1 MDETPTHDSQK
12 PSKTLDNSP
21 RNIRKNQGQNFL
33 ENSLVTTGEISN
45 TSPKCSKKFSPYKSP
60 AGHPKEASIYTSD
73 GKFQGRAP
81 PQSPKD
87 SKRKNAKNF
96 TSKIINS
103 QETINA
109 TNLPNYQQQQPQ
121 LPFTTHRLPQ
131 DPSKRVKMVDF
142 NEENFTCN
150 SGPEI
155 TITYSGNTLQNNIT
169 PTYTNA
175 KPAHPSTTG
184 NSNYNPREDSGPNI
198 APNNPPNV
206 ENDHKNKKNP
216 LQESQVES
224 YIPTT
229 QNNKNSE
236 AITVATQMQ
245 RTTLLNLL
253 NTGRYVSPEERRRI
267 HNAIEAIA
275 NESSSNAFSEIFPEL
290 SAQNQQKQTNAD
302 DSSHATKQPASNY
315 NSRALEQAIA
325 ATINAIN
332 PPAEELYTQTIRNS
346 GSPNE
351 SKNSHP
357 QSYSQATFS
366 RSPTTQVVSKIHKLR
381 IVPPLRKEHFSNN
394 NTLEAEITRAYKDI
408 LTAFSPNIRNLI
420 TISRTNVKVANK
432 TYQVLQVIAPESA
445 EPDITRMKLNGLT
458 IMGRTVFPTSEDF
471 WQVRNSFYPKTPT
484 IRISNVPVLCDD
496 DALIEA
502 LQFPSFLEFGLKER
516 ETKQTEIGPVH
527 TGKTAIQIKINSEDE
542 EAEMRSWSFHK
553 AYTCPAEWL
562 GVEIPASIPKLH
574 ICKKCKEEKISQFR
588 GHEEEW
594 CRIRRTP
601 LTPPVSEITEGASTS
616 VMPEERNK
624 AQLQSVEAPGAE
636 NIRSEDRQ
644 IDSDNPDE
652 DDSSDNQDDNWQ
664 TVQKKGQKRTKKQ
677 PSEASKNSRNSSPVK
692 EPTAKQAALQPI
704 CINNKPNPQKTV
716 NNDT

>member
-1 MDETPTHDSQK
+1 M
-12 PSKTLDNSP
+12 
-21 RNIRKNQGQNFL
+21 
-33 ENSLVTTGEISN
+33 
-45 TSPKCSKKFSPYKSP
+45 
-60 AGHPKEASIYTSD
+60 
-73 GKFQGRAP
+73 
-81 PQSPKD
+81 
-87 SKRKNAKNF
+87 
-96 TSKIINS
+96 
-103 QETINA
+103 
-109 TNLPNYQQQQPQ
+109 
-121 LPFTTHRLPQ
+121 
-131 DPSKRVKMVDF
+131 
-142 NEENFTCN
+142 
-150 SGPEI
+150 
-155 TITYSGNTLQNNIT
+155 
-169 PTYTNA
+169 
-175 KPAHPSTTG
+175 
-184 NSNYNPREDSGPNI
+184 
-198 APNNPPNV
+198 
-206 ENDHKNKKNP
+206 
-216 LQESQVES
+216 
-224 YIPTT
+224 
-229 QNNKNSE
+229 
-236 AITVATQMQ
+236 
-245 RTTLLNLL
+245 
-253 NTGRYVSPEERRRI
+253 
-267 HNAIEAIA
+267 
-275 NESSSNAFSEIFPEL
+275 
-290 SAQNQQKQTNAD
+290 
-302 DSSHATKQPASNY
+302 
-315 NSRALEQAIA
+315 
-325 ATINAIN
+325 
-332 PPAEELYTQTIRNS
+332 
-346 GSPNE
+346 
-351 SKNSHP
+351 
-357 QSYSQATFS
+357 
-366 RSPTTQVVSKIHKLR
+366 
-381 IVPPLRKEHFSNN
+381 PPLRKEHFSNN

-471 WQVRNSFYPKTPT
+471 WQVRNSFYPKTAT

-502 LQFPSFLEFGLKER
+502 LQFPSFLEFGLIER

-574 ICKKCKEEKISQFR
+574 ICKKCKEEKRSQFR

-636 NIRSEDRQ
+636 NMRSQDMQ